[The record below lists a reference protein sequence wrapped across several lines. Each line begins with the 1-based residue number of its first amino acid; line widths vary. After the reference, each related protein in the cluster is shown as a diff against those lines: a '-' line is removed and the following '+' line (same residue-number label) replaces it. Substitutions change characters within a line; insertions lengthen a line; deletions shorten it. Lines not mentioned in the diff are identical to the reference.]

1 MQKAI
6 FEWRNPV
13 IPHSEDA
20 VQVTQ
25 HFANHFIRFVVV
37 GCNLLFI
44 HLKLGN
50 TSFGVISGSTHHLY
64 VEMYQ
69 KLIKHYT
76 PFLLLPVTLGLLPLK
91 LQFFKYK

>member
-1 MQKAI
+1 
-6 FEWRNPV
+6 V
-13 IPHSEDA
+13 IPHSKDA

-44 HLKLGN
+44 HLKLAILHL
-50 TSFGVISGSTHHLY
+50 VISGSTHHLLFFFVC
-64 VEMYQ
+64 VEIYQ

-76 PFLLLPVTLGLLPLK
+76 PFVMLPIRLSLLNAGLLPLK
-91 LQFFKYK
+91 LLFFRYK